1 MKKTKTIDS
10 SPVPR
15 LALTNTLKELKE
27 LESEEMSSKHNISQD
42 KVKLSV
48 EVLSPEGR
56 SGGRKSGDRVSLDR
70 RSGGA
75 KSGGVNSK
83 DVRTPKSD
91 KNSSKESAF
100 KFDKCHIVRRA
111 TDRQLSAFIKK
122 GESEKSE
129 NFDPVIDEDISSE
142 KEEFIMEVLEN
153 YKLLRNFDQET
164 MYVKN

>member
-27 LESEEMSSKHNISQD
+27 LESEEMSSKHNVSAD
-42 KVKLSV
+42 RRKVSL
-48 EVLSPEGR
+48 EVLSIENHSDEIK
-56 SGGRKSGDRVSLDR
+56 SGKSGDRVSLDKKKGETI
-70 RSGGA
+70 SGEL
-75 KSGGVNSK
+75 NSK

-100 KFDKCHIVRRA
+100 KFDRSHIVRRG
-111 TDRQLSAFIKK
+111 TEKQLSVYFVK

-129 NFDPVIDEDISSE
+129 KFDPIIDEDICAE
-142 KEEFIMEVLEN
+142 KEEFIKNVLES
-153 YKLLRNFDQET
+153 YKLLRNFDHET
-164 MYVKN
+164 M